1 MKLLVLTL
9 SAVAVA
15 SAGCSSGEV
24 EPGCPAVSD
33 PVVSER
39 IVTVVR
45 DVAEHRARA
54 IVNAAEG
61 SAPLV
66 LSDAAVQV
74 SPDAA
79 KTAERAYDVLS
90 WSNAEAGYV
99 RYEINGV
106 KVNSVSACENTMV
119 AEVTGATHF
128 YLRSGSST
136 GSAFGPM
143 EFEFD
148 TAGGQ
153 WTLKGH
159 RLVGVVKQHPMIEP
173 ADWKYEEFDNR

>member
-1 MKLLVLTL
+1 MKPFALAL

-15 SAGCSSGEV
+15 SAGCSSGEA

-45 DVAEHRARA
+45 DVAEHRTRA
-54 IVNAAEG
+54 IINAAEG

-66 LSDAAVQV
+66 LSDDAVQV

-79 KTAERAYDVLS
+79 KTAERAYNVLS

-99 RYEINGV
+99 RYEINNV
-106 KVNSVSACENTMV
+106 KVNSVSACENTVV
-119 AEVTGATHF
+119 AEATATTRLYHRAGGF
-128 YLRSGSST
+128 T
-136 GSAFGPM
+136 GSVFGPV

-148 TAGGQ
+148 TAGGR

-159 RLVGVVKQHPMIEP
+159 RLLGVVKQRPMVEP
-173 ADWKYEEFDNR
+173 TDWEYEKFDNR